1 MRRYRARAH
10 NEDRPRPTLASRK
23 LSAIIGAVVD
33 TMSEARVIIVRIT
46 PQSCSPLTRQAATP
60 GEGEETMSVRTVTG
74 NLATDPEVVPAGKI
88 QITKMRVLVTRD
100 IRIGANRSGL
110 PFAR

>member
-1 MRRYRARAH
+1 
-10 NEDRPRPTLASRK
+10 
-23 LSAIIGAVVD
+23 
-33 TMSEARVIIVRIT
+33 
-46 PQSCSPLTRQAATP
+46 
-60 GEGEETMSVRTVTG
+60 MSVRTVTG